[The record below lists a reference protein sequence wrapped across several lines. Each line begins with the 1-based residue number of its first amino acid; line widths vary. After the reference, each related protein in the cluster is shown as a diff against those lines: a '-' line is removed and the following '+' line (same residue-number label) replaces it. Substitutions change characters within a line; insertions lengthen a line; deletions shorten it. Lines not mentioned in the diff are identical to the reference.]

1 MWGKSTFHFEISESS
16 QTSGQSTS
24 KNVYVI
30 VSKVNQIQHTTRD
43 FEPIMQRPHDM
54 GPPSKT
60 SFFSLMKLPFL
71 RNFADWRDRAA
82 SATQE
87 QRRQHRQRGA
97 DFELCRGVGP
107 TATKAGCRRNYN
119 HRKTTD
125 SRGDADQKCRRKNSD
140 RCGQLLIEKGW
151 GRIIHS
157 GMGGFTLPVMGG
169 K

>member
-87 QRRQHRQRGA
+87 QRRQHRQRWA

-125 SRGDADQKCRRKNSD
+125 SRRDADQKCRRKNSD